1 MAPKPRPQE
10 ADHEEER
17 AERHRLDQ
25 LDAKIRELR
34 PKRHAL
40 IQEVLKLSDEQ
51 RDMFNRRAPQQ
62 ARLEELNDAHRKLG
76 RDLGHIRSELDQARR
91 VRDERL
97 ATVRE
102 LRAAMPKSARSAVDQ
117 LKKEMNKLELQQQT
131 RAVPLDEENALIDRM
146 RQLRKEITVA
156 DSEATEV
163 ARRGETLRAAE
174 VAFESARADVDR
186 LRKALD
192 DQRAAR
198 DQAMETLKGELVA
211 AGQGMA
217 RLREMSQARGMVRR
231 QLDEID
237 RTLRGMERE
246 FDELR
251 RQYRARR
258 GEARRVVVEHNRSA
272 RRAVSD
278 PSEMDR
284 AVDDRMEQLLK
295 EGKIRLT

>member
-1 MAPKPRPQE
+1 MAPKPRPQD
-10 ADHEEER
+10 ADREEER

-146 RQLRKEITVA
+146 RQLRKEIAVA
-156 DSEATEV
+156 DSEAAEV

-237 RTLRGMERE
+237 RALRGMERE